1 MSLPPAHRWP
11 APAVIGKF
19 EGIANGAVCATIW
32 PTRSLQTP
40 ERWFDELYLWT
51 DGFEPTPVQWSRIQL
66 FGLRRALGMLERE
79 ECKQIAVTL
88 SFGTVQKYDER
99 IDTQLRAH
107 ALVAHRLSVI
117 LRGSVELVRSH
128 YRIRAFIDYLRA
140 QQIPVGLRVTAPRL
154 TMDLSAFALV
164 QPDFAKILAPSSNLG
179 EAWQNLTLEARV
191 VGISEQW
198 LIVAGLQT
206 QEQLELAAQAGIG
219 FGQGNAVRPA
229 QNPFGDINTSQR
241 ATWAPE
247 FATVV
252 RPDDQL
258 SQSAS
263 PGALEQ
269 VLKIRS

>member
-1 MSLPPAHRWP
+1 MPLPPAHRWP
-11 APAVIGKF
+11 ASSVIGKV
-19 EGIANGAVCATIW
+19 EGAPNGAVCATIW
-32 PTRSLQTP
+32 PTRSLQAR

-66 FGLRRALGMLERE
+66 FGLRRALGMLARE
-79 ECKQIAVTL
+79 ESKQMAVTL

-154 TMDLSAFALV
+154 AMDLSAFALV

-179 EAWQNLTLEARV
+179 EAWQNLALEARV

-206 QEQLELAAQAGIG
+206 PEQLERAAQAGIG

-229 QNPFGDINTSQR
+229 QNPFSDTSNTQR
-241 ATWAPE
+241 ANGAPE
-247 FATVV
+247 YVAAA
-252 RPDDQL
+252 RGNDP
-258 SQSAS
+258 S
-263 PGALEQ
+263 G
-269 VLKIRS
+269 

>member
-11 APAVIGKF
+11 APSVIGKV
-19 EGIANGAVCATIW
+19 EGVPNGAVCATIW
-32 PTRSLQTP
+32 PTRSLQAR

-51 DGFEPTPVQWSRIQL
+51 DGFEPNPVQWSRIQL
-66 FGLRRALGMLERE
+66 FGLRRALGMLARE
-79 ECKQIAVTL
+79 ESKQMAVTL
-88 SFGTVQKYDER
+88 SFGTIQKYDER
-99 IDTQLRAH
+99 IDTQLRTH

-164 QPDFAKILAPSSNLG
+164 QPDFAKILAPASNLA
-179 EAWQNLTLEARV
+179 EAWQNLALEARV

-206 QEQLELAAQAGIG
+206 QEQVERAVQAGIG

-229 QNPFGDINTSQR
+229 HNPFGDTSNAQR
-241 ATWAPE
+241 ADGKPPYAAAVHPQEPSGKGAAP
-247 FATVV
+247 
-252 RPDDQL
+252 
-258 SQSAS
+258 
-263 PGALEQ
+263 GGLEQ
-269 VLKIRS
+269 VL

>member
-11 APAVIGKF
+11 APSVIGKI
-19 EGIANGAVCATIW
+19 EGVPNGAVCATIW
-32 PTRSLQTP
+32 PTRSLQAR

-51 DGFEPTPVQWSRIQL
+51 EGFEPSPVQWSRIQL
-66 FGLRRALGMLERE
+66 FGLRRALDMLERE

-99 IDTQLRAH
+99 IDTQLRTH

-164 QPDFAKILAPSSNLG
+164 QPDFAKILAPTSNLS
-179 EAWQNLTLEARV
+179 EAWQNLALEARV
-191 VGISEQW
+191 VGLSEQW
-198 LIVAGLQT
+198 LIVAGLQA
-206 QEQLELAAQAGIG
+206 QDQVERAIQAGIG

-229 QNPFGDINTSQR
+229 QNPFIEIGNTQR
-241 ATWAPE
+241 ADAAKE
-247 FATVV
+247 FAAAL
-252 RPDDQL
+252 RQDGQL
-258 SQSAS
+258 
-263 PGALEQ
+263 G
-269 VLKIRS
+269 